1 MGEIIVDIEL
11 ENADDRSLVRLG
23 YRDEDSVRRETIS
36 AVADTGARMLAL
48 PQDVVDRL
56 GLLEFDSVATIYAD
70 GRSGELSV
78 AGPLVLHIVGR
89 RMQTDCVVVPT
100 GAEPLVGQIVMERL
114 DLIAD
119 CANQTLTPRPESPDR
134 PLLRI

>member
-56 GLLEFDSVATIYAD
+56 GLLEFDSVATICAD

>member
-11 ENADDRSLVRLG
+11 ENTGDRYDARLG
-23 YRDEDSVRRETIS
+23 RIDEDSVRRETIQ
-36 AVADTGARMLAL
+36 AVADASRVMLEL

-56 GLLEFDSVATIYAD
+56 GLPEIDSVATIYAD

-78 AGPLVLHIVGR
+78 AGPLVLHVGGR

-100 GAEPLVGQIVMERL
+100 GAQPLVGQIVMERL